1 MKQRALLSVL
11 VALMALAGSVQGVGA
26 AVDWCETDPLEVI
39 VTPAGSSVPVYV
51 TNGALGTEHLGAVQL
66 AVISYTVNAEG
77 GGTSVKMSV
86 LIPDDAWGTQYPTRT
101 AVSTGP
107 WRTGT
112 LFDQATG
119 ISSRTMDMQFFLNV
133 P

>member
-1 MKQRALLSVL
+1 MKQRALLSGL

-39 VTPAGSSVPVYV
+39 ITPGGSSVPVYV
-51 TNGALGTEHLGAVQL
+51 TNGAWGTEHLPDVQVAV
-66 AVISYTVNAEG
+66 VSWTVSPEG

-86 LIPDDAWGTQYPTRT
+86 LIPDDSFGTQYPTRT

-112 LFDQATG
+112 LFDQVTG
-119 ISSRTMDMQFFLNV
+119 TSGQAMVMQFMLNV